1 MKQNKYEGKI
11 VDNKEQLRDQLQP
24 LSPNKHL
31 DNEEYHQYVTYLDQ
45 ALTGKKSS
53 EIDNIAIA
61 GKYGS
66 GKSSIIDSYFARE
79 DNPNKNNY
87 LKVSF
92 ATFNKKPLTADIE
105 KDDQTENTKEE
116 RKHEKKQNA
125 RISANIINQIIYQ
138 VDPKKIP
145 LTRFKVKR
153 PILISNQSAICIEL
167 VLLLSLWL
175 NFHLFWPKNVAFVI
189 NGVRA
194 VLIITLFI
202 YLLFQLLARLEISK
216 FKISLKS
223 VDTEI
228 DTSNDDL
235 FEKYIDEIV
244 YLFEKSGKRILI
256 IEDLDRFDNLTIFE
270 KLREL
275 NIKLNHINK
284 FRKSA
289 QHWQFIYLI
298 KDDIFADPND
308 RVKFFDLIIPVI
320 PYITSNNSF
329 DKLTSFFPKNNDR
342 LRYILS
348 LYIDD
353 YRLLLN
359 IHNEYQVFESI
370 GSATGN
376 TAEKDQLLALIAYKN
391 KFPDRFDDL
400 QNGKGELAEIVSS
413 YKANIEKQV
422 NAIDQKIIEIKI
434 QKDSTIAN
442 KEAEY
447 LYYWARKNNLVY
459 YATANDFTR
468 RSINTFDLAQHIIQ
482 KNLVVQI
489 GNENREP
496 YLDFKSNQVNYA
508 NDLRNV
514 TAFDEELQ
522 KLRSQKELITKQP
535 LQNID
540 KDVFEGK
547 PLNEMLY
554 ALIRSGYI
562 KEDYLYVINHYYG
575 DNANRIFMRGLLSD
589 SDDFDTHLHLTKIGD
604 LIPRLEAE
612 DFSKKQILNF
622 DLLAYLFT
630 ENQSDKLL
638 VMLETAIRYK
648 SGFIEEAIN
657 LEYSD
662 SNIDLEDKP
671 TVRNPLVEQLQGFHQ
686 KVLELQP
693 QIHFDL
699 SQFTS
704 EFWIADSNLEDI
716 IKHNRYD
723 DTNSNEEILIS
734 YLDQLTD
741 NKLNLQI
748 INNETVY
755 VALKQKIITDILAR
769 VDLADITNNDLK
781 KLALQ
786 KNKIHKTTENLLAYF
801 DLSGKV
807 FDEKLVEFINNNNWE
822 SSSIKGLSDEFYQKF
837 VATENISE
845 PQFTVFMKASTDIAG
860 WLSDALINNLK
871 PEKIKILF
879 ELGGLPI
886 KATTIQLLI
895 DKDVQVGSTLIDKD
909 FKQLVV
915 DKKISLSK
923 ALLLNVLKTP
933 GKNNKLILSRN
944 LSLLTQDKIHEQLR
958 QLHDDDSDKL
968 LKVMDHV
975 RGFTSVKLDN
985 LEPDTNLLHWMKDQ
999 SLISNF
1005 EVLGGSRLRVKK

>member
-1 MKQNKYEGKI
+1 MKQTKYEGEI
-11 VDNKEQLRDQLQP
+11 VDSKEQLRDQLQP

-45 ALTGKKSS
+45 ALKNS

-66 GKSSIIDSYFARE
+66 GKSSIVDSYFADE
-79 DNPNKNNY
+79 KNLNKNNY

-92 ATFNKKPLTADIE
+92 ATFNKKPLTADIK
-105 KDDQTENTKEE
+105 KDDQAENTKEE
-116 RKHEKKQNA
+116 RRHEKKQNA

-153 PILISNQSAICIEL
+153 PILISSQSAICIEL

-189 NGVRA
+189 NWLRA
-194 VLIITLFI
+194 VLIITIFI

-216 FKISLKS
+216 LKISLKS

-275 NIKLNHINK
+275 NIKLNHENK
-284 FRKSA
+284 FHKLAR
-289 QHWQFIYLI
+289 HWQFIYLI

-320 PYITSNNSF
+320 PYITTSNSF
-329 DKLTSFFPKNNDR
+329 SKLESFFPTNNDR
-342 LRYILS
+342 LLYILS

-370 GSATGN
+370 ASISGDKT
-376 TAEKDQLLALIAYKN
+376 EKDQLLALIAYKN
-391 KFPDRFDDL
+391 IFPDRFDDL

-422 NAIDQKIIEIKI
+422 NTIDQKINGIKI

-468 RSINTFDLAQHIIQ
+468 RPINTFDLAQQIIQ

-489 GNENREP
+489 ANESKEP
-496 YLDFKSNQVNYA
+496 YLDFKSSQVNYA

-514 TAFDEELQ
+514 TAFDAELQ

-547 PLNEMLY
+547 PFNEMLY

-589 SDDFDTHLHLTKIGD
+589 SDGFDVHLHLNKIKD
-604 LIPRLEAE
+604 LLLRLKLD
-612 DFSKKQILNF
+612 DFSKKQILNL
-622 DLLAYLFT
+622 DLLAYLFA
-630 ENQSDKLL
+630 ENQSNKLL

-671 TVRNPLVEQLQGFHQ
+671 TVRNPLVEQLQGFYQ
-686 KVLELQP
+686 KVLELQS

-704 EFWIADSNLEDI
+704 EFWIADSDLEDI

-748 INNETVY
+748 INNESVY
-755 VALKQKIITDILAR
+755 ASLKQGIVINILGR
-769 VDLADITNNDLK
+769 VDLKDITNNDLK

-801 DLSGKV
+801 DLSGEV
-807 FDEKLVEFINNNNWE
+807 FDENIVEFINKNDWE
-822 SSSIKGLSDEFYQKF
+822 SVQLQGLSNEFYQKF
-837 VATENISE
+837 VATENILE
-845 PQFTVFMKASTDIAG
+845 PQFTIFMKASTNTAS
-860 WLSDALINNLK
+860 WLSDALINNIR

-879 ELGGLPI
+879 ELGCLPI
-886 KATTIQLLI
+886 KVTTIQLLV
-895 DKDVQVGSTLIDKD
+895 DKDVQVGSTRIDKD
-909 FKQLVV
+909 FKQLVA
-915 DKKISLSK
+915 DKNIPLSK
-923 ALLLNVLKTP
+923 ALLLNVLQAPDKH
-933 GKNNKLILSRN
+933 NKLILSRN
-944 LSLLTQDKIHEQLR
+944 LSLLTRDEISEQLH

-968 LKVMDHV
+968 LKVMEHA
-975 RGFTSVKLDN
+975 RGFTSLKLNKTDSN
-985 LEPDTNLLHWMKDQ
+985 NNLLTWMKKKSVIKDLEVVGQ
-999 SLISNF
+999 SK
-1005 EVLGGSRLRVKK
+1005 LRVKK